1 MAAITGAAI
10 AAGAAVYSANKQAG
24 AAKAAGNKA
33 QRAADE
39 AAARMEQNYERTQTN
54 LQPYIDAGNDA
65 LTKINAV
72 NNGDY
77 TGFEDSPDYLFARDQ
92 GIQSLDR
99 SAAARGSLYS
109 GGQSADLAKFA
120 SGLASQNLNT
130 YYNRLTGLASMGQ
143 GSATSLGSIGTGNA
157 AAAGNF
163 NLQGAQAQGQ
173 SLYDQANANTNL
185 VNNLSGLAGQFAGQY
200 GARNTPQPSSFG
212 SSYAQQNAGLL
223 GGANYTG
230 QGSLSTSW
238 GGSNPYSTLG
248 NIRAV

>member
-1 MAAITGAAI
+1 MAAITSAVVV
-10 AAGAAVYSANKQAG
+10 AAGTAYAANKQAG

-39 AAARMEQNYERTQTN
+39 AAARMEQNYQRTETN
-54 LQPYIDAGNDA
+54 LQPYIDAGTDA
-65 LTKINAV
+65 LTKIKAV

-77 TGFEDSPDYLFARDQ
+77 SGFENSPDYLFARDQ
-92 GIQSLDR
+92 GIQSIDR
-99 SAAARGSLYS
+99 SAAARGALYS

-120 SGLASQNLNT
+120 SGLASQNFGN

-173 SLYDQANANTNL
+173 SLYDQANANTNM
-185 VNNLSGLAGQFAGQY
+185 VNNLTGLVGQIGAQY
-200 GARNTPQPSSFG
+200 GGRSAANASSYG

-230 QGSLSTSW
+230 PNSTATTW
-238 GGSNPYSTLG
+238 GSNPYSTLG
-248 NIRAV
+248 NIRAS

>member
-1 MAAITGAAI
+1 MAAITTGVI

-33 QRAADE
+33 QRAADD
-39 AAARMEQNYERTQTN
+39 AAARSEQNYERTQTN
-54 LQPYIDAGNDA
+54 LQPYIDAGSDA

-72 NNGDY
+72 NGGDY
-77 TGFEDSPDYLFARDQ
+77 SGFENSPDYLFARDQ

-143 GSATSLGSIGTGNA
+143 GASTNLGSIGAGA
-157 AAAGNF
+157 AGQIGNF
-163 NLQGAQAQGQ
+163 NLAGAQAQGQ
-173 SLYDQANANTNL
+173 SAYDQANVNTNL
-185 VNNLSGLAGQFAGQY
+185 VNNLTGIAGQIAGQY
-200 GARNTPQPSSFG
+200 ANRPAANA
-212 SSYAQQNAGLL
+212 SSYGTPSAINNAGLL
-223 GGANYTG
+223 GGATYTG
-230 QGSLSTSW
+230 PGSTTTK
-238 GGSNPYSTLG
+238 Y
-248 NIRAV
+248 IRSA